1 MKILALELS
10 SGQGSIAWMEEG
22 RDLFVSEFA
31 NDRKHSG
38 LFFEN
43 LQRSIAQFGK
53 ADRIVVGLGPG
64 SYAGTRIAIATAL
77 GLQAATGAELIG
89 LPSLCAMPTDETE
102 FVVIGD
108 ARRQSFFFARV
119 LRRRC
124 VEGPVLCTQ
133 EELVQR
139 LAQAVATPLCR
150 RDTHSTATERRR
162 YNKKLD
168 SLPIAIFSTEP
179 LPAFS
184 TVILTYP
191 SARILAQIAATQPA
205 RASSAPLEPLYLRE
219 PHITWPKAVAT

>member
-10 SGQGSIAWMEEG
+10 SGQGSIAWVEDD

-64 SYAGTRIAIATAL
+64 SYAGTRIAIATAM
-77 GLQAATGAELIG
+77 GLQAATCAELIG
-89 LPSLCAMPTDETE
+89 LPSLCAMPTEETE
-102 FVVIGD
+102 YAVIGD

-119 LRRRC
+119 LGRCC

-133 EELVQR
+133 EEL
-139 LAQAVATPLCR
+139 AATPR
-150 RDTHSTATERRR
+150 AAGGA
-162 YNKKLD
+162 
-168 SLPIAIFSTEP
+168 SLF
-179 LPAFS
+179 
-184 TVILTYP
+184 
-191 SARILAQIAATQPA
+191 RGAAHT
-205 RASSAPLEPLYLRE
+205 
-219 PHITWPKAVAT
+219 I